1 MIKDKIKYKIQSSGL
16 FHKNSPMRL
25 WILGFVFLV
34 SVASKPLPPLDVI
47 MELERQPE
55 VPGLAIINV
64 KVTPLIEQS
73 DLNVQIDL
81 PKGLKLF
88 HGVERWNGVLEVNK
102 MHTFQYQ
109 VYIPD
114 KKIYEIKTSV
124 TLKLLTGETVRREE
138 GLEII
143 PEGVKRELKKRPEK
157 KGKDRGVIEFKGGDE
172 RKTNKK

>member
-1 MIKDKIKYKIQSSGL
+1 MDKTRYKTQNSGL
-16 FHKNSPMRL
+16 FHENSPMRL
-25 WILGFVFLV
+25 LILVFVFLI
-34 SVASKPLPPLDVI
+34 SLSSKPLPPVDII

-73 DLNVQIDL
+73 DLNVQIEL
-81 PKGLKLF
+81 PEGLKLF
-88 HGVERWNGVLEVNK
+88 RGVERWNGILEVNK

-114 KKIYEIKTSV
+114 KKIYEIKASV
-124 TLKLLTGETVRREE
+124 TLRLLTGETVKREE

-143 PEGVKRELKKRPEK
+143 PEGVKRELKKLPEK